1 MSIYKRGDVYWYK
14 FQCRGKLVRESTKQ
28 GNDTVAR
35 QMEAAH
41 RTSLAKGEVGI
52 RDKKPVMTLA
62 EFCDDRFE
70 PWAKATFGKSS
81 PKTWLD
87 FYRVGLR
94 ASRNYRPL
102 ASLRLDEIT
111 SERAAEFAA
120 YRQSQ
125 GLQVSTVNSSLR
137 VLRRMLRLAVEWG
150 ELQSAPTIKRL
161 PASVIGNMLS
171 VTTKRPA
178 TLALGLSC

>member
-1 MSIYKRGDVYWYK
+1 MAIYKRGSIYWYK
-14 FQCRGKLVRESTKQ
+14 FTFNGEAIRESTRQKNQ
-28 GNDTVAR
+28 HTAR

-52 RDKKPVMTLA
+52 RDKKPAMTLA
-62 EFCDDRFE
+62 EFCDNRFE

-94 ASRNYRPL
+94 AVRNYRPL

-111 SERAAEFAA
+111 DR
-120 YRQSQ
+120 
-125 GLQVSTVNSSLR
+125 
-137 VLRRMLRLAVEWG
+137 
-150 ELQSAPTIKRL
+150 K
-161 PASVIGNMLS
+161 SV
-171 VTTKRPA
+171 V
-178 TLALGLSC
+178 